1 MTAKVKTPDTDLIEL
16 SGKWVYKHPKKGH
29 RLDVNNTVYIVKEG
43 EYDKSS
49 GLDYMIVENTTTGEI
64 SMVFEGTQGTQD
76 FLTDGTLPGSIPNT
90 QLREANAAYKNQ
102 SQKYAI
108 KNVSGNSLGGGL
120 SNYVASKNDGI
131 RSVTYNPAILP
142 EGKYDKDNPRITNY
156 LSEYDPLTLGERG
169 AGYGDRLPG
178 ESHILQNNVPWLQT
192 ILSNHTGYDD
202 DGVTVNG
209 KKIPIDADAYLPV
222 GIWSGKVLTSGGTG
236 QKIDIN
242 PENIR
247 ILANSLRTRMT
258 EQVNMGQF
266 FLDTAVDLVNN
277 EGSHL
282 DDRTVSLQKSFD
294 NLLGEGEFGGII
306 TSLSNYADFRDGM
319 EKANPVCFAAIDM
332 MQRVRTLPMLG
343 ELLDVVSGTFL
354 SVGGFLSDIPVL
366 VGDLIIKIEDMMDQ
380 VSKVKLQAV
389 PELFK
394 GIDDHYLSDAMV
406 TELKEHY
413 KILDENKDIVV
424 KQVLTF
430 SSQVTYVSNELEKAD
445 KLLSATQKVESVG
458 TPPPTQQFVLK
469 ESKALKNG
477 MGKKQQLLDKNYKAF
492 TSKTTSLL
500 VPALSSI
507 YSIVNQLKQAIKS
520 AIMHLRNLQTG
531 FSLVKIPFTDVDNQ
545 AKEELR
551 EYIKKLQEI
560 LLTVKGVGS
569 AVKDLQSNLPNV
581 LAAYRPYIDT
591 ALFDGTKFQDVI
603 LLNKAASNIFFSAE
617 MVFEDIKYQ
626 LSGNKSVAVSS
637 LDKLAVQACENM
649 KTLLKQIKR
658 GSINV

>member
-1 MTAKVKTPDTDLIEL
+1 MTTKLKTSDTDLIEL
-16 SGKWVYKHPKKGH
+16 SGKWVYQHPQSGTT
-29 RLDVNNTVYIVKEG
+29 LEVNNTTYIVVVG
-43 EYDKSS
+43 EYNKAS
-49 GLDYMIVENTTTGEI
+49 GLDYMVVKNTVTGEI

-90 QLREANAAYKNQ
+90 QLREADAAYKRE
-102 SQKYAI
+102 SQIYDI
-108 KNVSGNSLGGGL
+108 KNVAGNSLGGGL

-142 EGKYDKDNPRITNY
+142 KGTYDKDNPRITNY

-169 AGYGDRLPG
+169 VGYGDRLPG
-178 ESHILQNNVPWLQT
+178 ESHIVQNNVPWLQT

-202 DGVTVNG
+202 AGVTVNG

-222 GIWSGKVLTSGGTG
+222 GIWSGKVLTGGKG
-236 QKIDIN
+236 QKIDMN
-242 PENIR
+242 PDNIR

-266 FLDTAVDLVNN
+266 YLDTAVDLVNN

-294 NLLGEGEFGGII
+294 NLLAESEFGEII
-306 TSLSNYADFRDGM
+306 TSLSNYSSFRDDL
-319 EKANPVCFAAIDM
+319 ERANPVCFGALDV
-332 MQRVRTLPMLG
+332 MQRVRTLPFLG
-343 ELLDVVSGTFL
+343 DLLDVVSGSFL
-354 SVGGFLSDIPVL
+354 SVGGFLTDIPMLIV
-366 VGDLIIKIEDMMDQ
+366 DLALKTEDAMDQ
-380 VSKVKLQAV
+380 VSKVKMQAV

-394 GIDDHYLSDAMV
+394 GIDNQYLSDAMV
-406 TELKEHY
+406 AELKEHY
-413 KILDENKDIVV
+413 KILDDNKDIVV

-445 KLLSATQKVESVG
+445 KLLSATQKVQSVG
-458 TPPPTQQFVLK
+458 APPATQSYVLK
-469 ESKALKNG
+469 KSKALKNG

-492 TSKTTSLL
+492 TYKTTSLL
-500 VPALSSI
+500 IPALSGV

-520 AIMHLRNLQTG
+520 AIQYLGTIQYG
-531 FSLVKIPFTDVDNQ
+531 FSRLKIPFTDIDNQ
-545 AKEELR
+545 VR
-551 EYIKKLQEI
+551 EQLSECIRKLQEI

-591 ALFDGTKFQDVI
+591 ALFDGTKFHDVI
-603 LLNKAASNIFFSAE
+603 LLNKAAANIFHSAE
-617 MVFEDIKYQ
+617 MVFGDIKYQ
-626 LSGNKSVAVSS
+626 LSGNESAAISA
-637 LDKLAVQACENM
+637 LDKLAVKTSKNM
-649 KTLLKQIKR
+649 KILLEQIKR